1 MVLLKRPLHRL
12 CPARTAAAA
21 CEVLV
26 LEPVD
31 VADRAKAL
39 AASAAGSSMPDKRM
53 DLALHDAVCLCSA
66 KKSLLQLLWRPSVPR

>member
-39 AASAAGSSMPDKRM
+39 AASAAGSSMPDRRM
-53 DLALHDAVCLCSA
+53 DLALHAAAFSGTA
-66 KKSLLQLLWRPSVPR
+66 GKSRFLLLWTPSVPR